1 MGECPDEFASGSASG
16 CHTSFE
22 PIGVY
27 LMFVMMGLDFVNFG
41 LFFRRLLYMRSVAP
55 EVQKAMIHHF
65 KLLASVMISCV
76 VDGTVSLAFQNE
88 FDTMFVFLID
98 CAVLSLL
105 NYLMLSTPFSV
116 CCHRPSIRLCR
127 SCKCKCKICPT
138 DAEAQLAD
146 NINHNSAQTALRCV
160 AEECRTEGMKALM
173 KQCTLLSQYADISKW
188 FGYLVGHRIVDVDDG
203 EVLREK
209 MNALCAKMAP
219 MSLSVCEA
227 FGVPEKLM
235 PPIAMDWIEYN
246 QWDNNGEILL
256 QHPLKP

>member
-1 MGECPDEFASGSASG
+1 MTAEGDNRVLYQKVAKELLSRLRKGKHTFAKTSSSKDGINWDCP
-16 CHTSFE
+16 TSVQQILVAFE
-22 PIGVY
+22 KQS
-27 LMFVMMGLDFVNFG
+27 LMD
-41 LFFRRLLYMRSVAP
+41 
-55 EVQKAMIHHF
+55 
-65 KLLASVMISCV
+65 LASTMQRKTMKEKKPLFEVWM
-76 VDGTVSLAFQNE
+76 NE
-88 FDTMFVFLID
+88 DQDKVQV
-98 CAVLSLL
+98 A
-105 NYLMLSTPFSV
+105 
-116 CCHRPSIRLCR
+116 
-127 SCKCKCKICPT
+127 
-138 DAEAQLAD
+138 AEAYSLRVVGDA
-146 NINHNSAQTALRCV
+146 ALRCV